1 MRPRLIAALALAVG
15 LAVAAP
21 ASAHVTVLPSQ
32 LVVNE
37 GQEVT
42 VRVPTERDIPTIA
55 VEVDAPPG
63 VTVFAAQPA
72 PGWRQTTLLTPD
84 GRTRGVRWSG
94 GRIGVGQFMDFHLLA
109 TPTKTGQVVWRS
121 RQTYADG
128 KVKPWTGAPE
138 APGQASTE
146 NGPTAP
152 GPASAM
158 QIVTASQAAAG
169 QASTSGGGSSSSGA
183 GIWLGI
189 IAIAIAATA
198 AVGVGLLWSSRPA
211 TLPPDED
218 EAPAPA
224 RAPRP
229 SRPQREEV
237 AEAAPEPAEE
247 PAQAAAQPASGQQR
261 SGRRRRR

>member
-1 MRPRLIAALALAVG
+1 MRARLIGAIALAVG

-37 GQEVT
+37 GQAVT
-42 VRVPTERDIPTIA
+42 VRVPTERDIPTVAI
-55 VEVDAPPG
+55 EVDAPAG
-63 VTVFAAQPA
+63 VTVFAAQPE

-94 GRIGVGQFMDFHLLA
+94 GSIGVGQFMDFHLLA
-109 TPTKTGQVVWRS
+109 TPTRTGQVVWRS

-138 APGQASTE
+138 APGQASSE
-146 NGPTAP
+146 SGPTAP

-158 QIVTASQAAAG
+158 QIVTASQLSTG
-169 QASTSGGGSSSSGA
+169 QATSSGGDDSSGA

-189 IAIAIAATA
+189 IAIAIAAAA

-218 EAPAPA
+218 EPRTPA

-229 SRPQREEV
+229 SKPARDE
-237 AEAAPEPAEE
+237 APEPAAAEAVSE
-247 PAQAAAQPASGQQR
+247 PAEPAPQPAPAQQR
-261 SGRRRRR
+261 SGRRRKR